1 MIDQISKEDTIQI
14 SKIGISGSR
23 NVFLDWKM
31 PSLEEYQYAI

>member
-14 SKIGISGSR
+14 SKIGISASR

-31 PSLEEYQYAI
+31 PSLDEYQYAI